1 MEKVTHSLFVYLPI
15 IHTSIYASSSCAS
28 VRRTLSF
35 IMALSNL
42 GALILNL
49 IIFITTLVN
58 FSFALAHLEPLVLL
72 ALYALTKIFVTP
84 PEDGI
89 FSICRLHSLYE
100 T

>member
-1 MEKVTHSLFVYLPI
+1 MEKATHSLFVYLPI
-15 IHTSIYASSSCAS
+15 IHTSIYASSCAS

-89 FSICRLHSLYE
+89 FSICRSHYLYE